1 MKIHFLHSSSA
12 SNRANSKVSQ
22 RIAPLQVVIVAVF
35 KIRRIFVIGQNGGML
50 KTVNSAFDEYLP
62 VRALT

>member
-35 KIRRIFVIGQNGGML
+35 NFEDPKNFCNRPEWGNAQDSEFSFR
-50 KTVNSAFDEYLP
+50 
-62 VRALT
+62 